1 MSDPFNPG
9 GVTILREAPV
19 GSAAWQHQQ
28 LLQAHQSLEAR
39 AMRMGLKTRAIVT
52 SRVMAGDPS
61 FNVIRATFFNGKKGS
76 FEEVEFA
83 GYDGPTTAQIDAA
96 PQVGQQI
103 GMHDPRSKRDFGK
116 PQGVSAHTPER
127 MSDREM
133 QARLVKLGPVTVCGL
148 DRDECFLKLREE
160 GANLPRGNLTWMH
173 NPNDFSVTATW
184 TPYPVE

>member
-39 AMRMGLKTRAIVT
+39 AHRMGLKTRAIVT
-52 SRVMAGDPS
+52 SRVMAGDSS
-61 FNVIRATFFNGKKGS
+61 FNVIRATFGNGQKGS

-127 MSDREM
+127 MTAEEFAARKASEAYK
-133 QARLVKLGPVTVCGL
+133 QALEDWNKGKL
-148 DRDECFLKLREE
+148 
-160 GANLPRGNLTWMH
+160 
-173 NPNDFSVTATW
+173 
-184 TPYPVE
+184 